1 MRVRFRKLNPDRH
14 AFEIVRDDGSTSRT
28 ELETRSFLRHDLM
41 HLALERRAR
50 LLDSLY
56 GTLGKGADPGAMRGV
71 APGAMPATGP
81 HTTELAGTEMLVGML
96 QGAAQRG
103 VDPAAFMTFATEWLG
118 QLGQPVPTFLT
129 ADFVRQVL
137 GDYERLHGQWQ
148 SLRIGGVLEIGDA

>member
-1 MRVRFRKLNPDRH
+1 MRVRFTKLSPDRH

-41 HLALERRAR
+41 HWALERRAR

-56 GTLGKGADPGAMRGV
+56 GTLGKGVDPGSMRAADP
-71 APGAMPATGP
+71 PADELTADQLP
-81 HTTELAGTEMLVGML
+81 RTEVLVGML

-103 VDPAAFMTFATEWLG
+103 VDPVAFVPFASEHLR
-118 QLGQPVPTFLT
+118 QVGQPVPAFLT

-137 GDYERLHGQWQ
+137 GDYERLHRQWQ
-148 SLRIGGVLEIGDA
+148 SLRIGGVLEVTH